1 MRTAMMINITES
13 RDDSDNNTSEV
24 VREFINRGMVF
35 TRADLLLWMHTQ
47 WGNLIL
53 PPILMIP
60 ILIRLEGAGGW
71 GGGDENSIRCMPKSK
86 SQTSLPCHTRHAMI
100 Q

>member
-1 MRTAMMINITES
+1 MKDGMRTTMMINITES

-47 WGNLIL
+47 WGEPQWHLSYVYVGEDIGR
-53 PPILMIP
+53 MS
-60 ILIRLEGAGGW
+60 R
-71 GGGDENSIRCMPKSK
+71 R
-86 SQTSLPCHTRHAMI
+86 RR
-100 Q
+100 